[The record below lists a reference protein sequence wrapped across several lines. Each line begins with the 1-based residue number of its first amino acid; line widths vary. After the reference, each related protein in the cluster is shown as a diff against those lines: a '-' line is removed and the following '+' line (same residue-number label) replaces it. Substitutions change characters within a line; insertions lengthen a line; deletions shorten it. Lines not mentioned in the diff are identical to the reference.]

1 MRFAALADIH
11 GNALALEAVLAD
23 IGAQGISDIV
33 NLGDCF
39 SGPLEAGKTADLLIP
54 REIPTVR
61 GNHDR
66 YLITQAREDMH
77 APDAA
82 AYDQLGPSHLEWLRR
97 LPTSRVFKDEAYL
110 CHATPA
116 ADDVYWVETV
126 TPDGHVCLRPQV
138 DIERFA
144 EGIGLPLI
152 LCGHTHLPRVV
163 QLSGGRLV
171 VNPGSVGCPAYND
184 DRPYLHKVETGHA
197 MASYAILEKHT
208 SGWTVEFRTVAYD
221 HMAMSRLAKASGRP
235 DWAAA
240 LASGRMP

>member
-1 MRFAALADIH
+1 MRFAAIADIH

-23 IGAQGISDIV
+23 IAAQGISDIV

-39 SGPLEAGKTADLLIP
+39 SGPLQAGKTADLLISLG
-54 REIPTVR
+54 IPTVR

-77 APDAA
+77 ASDAA
-82 AYDQLGPSHLEWLRR
+82 AYDQLSPSHLEWLRQ
-97 LPTSRVFKDEAYL
+97 LSPSLVFKDEAYL

-116 ADDVYWVETV
+116 ADDMYWLETV
-126 TPDGHVCLRPQV
+126 THDGHVCLRPQV

-144 EGIGLPLI
+144 EGVGLPLI

-171 VNPGSVGCPAYND
+171 VNPGSIGCPAYND

-221 HMAMSRLAKASGRP
+221 HMAMSRLAKTNGRP